1 MIRTAL
7 KYHRP
12 HNFSEVSEIL
22 AAHRDKVAIVAGGS
36 QILPRMGRN
45 EISVDHIVDL
55 RGLPLRAIEVDGD
68 ELHVGA
74 MATYGDI
81 LASPIAK
88 QFCPLLPRAAAEVTG
103 GRQIV
108 DHATLV
114 GACCFN
120 YPGSDMPAVLVATNA
135 TFKVHGLGGERR
147 AAANRF
153 FRGVFEVDLLEGEFV
168 TGFSAPRHERAG
180 YCKIKHATGS
190 WPIATA
196 SAIGTPDGSVS
207 ITLGA
212 VQAIPAQFAFRDFGA
227 LEAQVKTHIVK
238 PFEDDLAPGWY
249 RARIAAVAARRAVTD
264 MNEASHEH

>member
-1 MIRTAL
+1 
-7 KYHRP
+7 
-12 HNFSEVSEIL
+12 L
-22 AAHRDKVAIVAGGS
+22 AAHRNDIVIVAGGS

-45 EISVDHIVDL
+45 EISVDHVVDL
-55 RGLPLRAIEVDGD
+55 RDLPLRAIEAVGD

-81 LASPIAK
+81 LASPIAREL
-88 QFCPLLPRAAAEVTG
+88 CPLLPRAAAEVTG

-108 DHATLV
+108 DHTTLV

-120 YPGSDMPAVLVATNA
+120 YPGSDMPGVLVAINA
-135 TFKVHGLGGERR
+135 TFQVHGPGGERR
-147 AAANRF
+147 VAAHHF
-153 FRGVFEVDLLEGEFV
+153 FRGVFEVDLRGGEFV

-196 SAIGTPDGSVS
+196 SAIGDPGGVS

-212 VQAIPAQFAFRDFGA
+212 VQAIPAKFAFRGFEA
-227 LEAQVKTHIVK
+227 LEAQVKTHVVN
-238 PFEDDLAPGWY
+238 PFEDDLAPAWY